1 MAGSR
6 SLHQSSEVFGD
17 KARITAV
24 MTFADVDGFKVSKE
38 VHAQNLWNAELA
50 AGDVGEQKE

>member
-1 MAGSR
+1 
-6 SLHQSSEVFGD
+6 
-17 KARITAV
+17 

-50 AGDVGEQKE
+50 AGDAGKQKE